1 MAAFTTLSSRPL
13 ETRDKNFATRDKS
26 LELGEP
32 LLHQYNRGL
41 GLRIGEKG
49 YKYMNVLC
57 ELYLSEISLKEVG
70 FPLRSS
76 SLRMISNRIIC

>member
-1 MAAFTTLSSRPL
+1 MATFTTLSSRAL

-26 LELGEP
+26 LGLGQP

-41 GLRIGEKG
+41 GLRIGENG

-57 ELYLSEISLKEVG
+57 ELYFPEINLKEVG
-70 FPLRSS
+70 LSKPEDD
-76 SLRMISNRIIC
+76 IK